1 MRETIDSTAA
11 RPPVVSREEWE
22 AARDALLK
30 KEKELT
36 RRQDAL
42 AAERRRLPMVRI
54 DKPYRFE
61 GPDGEASLL
70 DLFEGRRQLIL
81 YHFMFGPGA
90 KEGCDGC
97 SMVVDNMG
105 HPAHL
110 HARDIT
116 RVLVSR
122 APLEKIERFRKR
134 MGWTI
139 PWYSSYESDFNVD
152 LGVGPETPRP
162 DEYQDGETFGLSVFL
177 RDGDEIFH
185 TYFTDRRGVEYLGSS
200 FSYFDLA
207 PYGRQ
212 EDWEDSP
219 EAWPKGPRYT
229 WWRHHDRYEAP
240 QAPSVQQG
248 EADGAGTR

>member
-1 MRETIDSTAA
+1 MTKNNIELPEIATRD
-11 RPPVVSREEWE
+11 EWQAE
-22 AARDALLK
+22 RKKLLK

-36 RRQDAL
+36 RARDKL
-42 AAERRRLPMVRI
+42 NAERRRLPMVKI
-54 DKPYRFE
+54 GKKYVFE
-61 GPDGEASLL
+61 GPDGKVTFA
-70 DLFEGRRQLIL
+70 DLFEGRSQLVL
-81 YHFMFGPGA
+81 YHFMFGPNQQA
-90 KEGCDGC
+90 GCSGC

-122 APLEKIERFRKR
+122 APLEKIEPFKKR

-139 PWYSSYESDFNVD
+139 PWYSSSGSDFNPD
-152 LGVGPETPRP
+152 FGVGPESPKP
-162 DEYQDGETFGLSVFL
+162 DAHQDGETFGLSVFL
-177 RDGDEIFH
+177 RSGDEIYR

-219 EAWPKGPRYT
+219 EGWPKGPRYA
-229 WWRHHDRYEAP
+229 WWRHHDRYE
-240 QAPSVQQG
+240 Q
-248 EADGAGTR
+248 